1 MSKSDLDQRVTEL
14 EVKISFQQE
23 TIDSLN
29 DTVTRQWDQIER
41 LKRSV
46 ERLEGKLVEM
56 SSWTETDGVEPPPPH
71 Y

>member
-1 MSKSDLDQRVTEL
+1 MSDADLNERVTEL

-29 DTVTRQWDQIER
+29 ETVTRQWDQIEQ
-41 LKRSV
+41 LKRAI
-46 ERLEGKLVEM
+46 ERFEGRLVEM
-56 SSWTETDGVEPPPPH
+56 SDMAGTEGNEPPPPH